1 MILGKTRSDRHMS
14 NLTIINFSLDRL
26 GKLAIPS
33 LVGTNQSILN
43 EFEDTHDVVS
53 IFAFKNEL

>member
-1 MILGKTRSDRHMS
+1 MS
-14 NLTIINFSLDRL
+14 NLTIINFSLDGL
-26 GKLAIPS
+26 GKLEIPS

-53 IFAFKNEL
+53 ISAFRNEL